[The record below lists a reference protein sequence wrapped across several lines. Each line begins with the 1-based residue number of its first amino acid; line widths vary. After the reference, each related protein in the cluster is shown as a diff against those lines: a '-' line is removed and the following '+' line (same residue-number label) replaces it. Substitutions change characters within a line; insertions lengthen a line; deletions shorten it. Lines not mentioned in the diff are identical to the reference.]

1 MTTLGEGLRRLGL
14 LLTALAGVAV
24 FLHVMNGHYAI
35 ERWLF
40 WIYAEIWLC
49 VLAFGAACLCGGD
62 LVVTGLLG
70 WTAPPRE
77 RLLVSFAVGVLV
89 FQAGVF
95 VVGLFH
101 GLGAAFF
108 IVWPLALIATRGVP
122 LVRLVLRLH
131 RLTAP
136 PQLTWP
142 GGLAL
147 LFGLGG
153 LCLVY
158 VNILTPANVAF
169 DARWYHLALAEH
181 YAAAGAITRFPEGW
195 FNGSL
200 PHLASLLYTWAFLI
214 PNGGLFARVE
224 LAAHVELV
232 VFIASLGG
240 VSLLARWCAA
250 LGGVRVQ
257 HAWAA
262 VFLFPGILLYD
273 SSLSGA
279 ADHVLAFWAPF
290 IFLLLRRTLR
300 DWDARSA
307 ILLGALVAG
316 ALLTKYQ
323 AAYLCAGPGLALL
336 WRAGRTWWRK
346 GPAGTA
352 ASHAPLARLRAALL
366 PLGACGAAILVATT
380 PLWLRNWIWYGD
392 PVYPMLPHLFS
403 PRPWVPGTDP
413 DRFLQLT
420 SWTPQGTFLEKLGET
435 LLATVEFSF
444 KPHDWW
450 NLHADLPVFGSL
462 FTLGLPLLLFVAPR
476 RRLLGLAAAT
486 WLGLGVWYW
495 TYHQDRYLQALVPW
509 MAAFLAAILAVTWRR
524 GWPGRLAV
532 AVLVVAQVIWGGDIF
547 AIPTHAM
554 IGEAPAKMTLDLI
567 SAGYRADWPAQREAH
582 QDLEA
587 VGRVLPPRS
596 KVLVH
601 ERLVHLGLEAMSV
614 ADSPG
619 TQGGISYRTLGSP
632 RRVHE
637 LLRSFGVTH
646 VLWRP
651 GFSIGWQTV
660 ADDLVFFDFAEHV
673 LERPQELVG
682 LTLASLP
689 AAPPPPVAEPRLVR
703 VLACDSART
712 VALRNVD
719 AALVAGR
726 VVPESPAAATRP
738 PDFVVVQTGCPSGV
752 AIPAASRARY
762 KLAATRAPYELW
774 ITAAPPAAAPPAAA
788 TTPTPPPPPPAA
800 PTSGG

>member
-1 MTTLGEGLRRLGL
+1 LTAPGERLRRLGI
-14 LLTALAGVAV
+14 LLTALLGVGV
-24 FLHVMNGHYAI
+24 FLSVMNGHYAI

-40 WIYAEIWLC
+40 WIYAEIWIC
-49 VLAFGAACLCGGD
+49 VLGFGAACLCAGD
-62 LVVTGLLG
+62 LVVTRLVG
-70 WTAPPRE
+70 WRAPPRE

-89 FQAGVF
+89 FQTGVF

-101 GLGAAFF
+101 GLGTVFF
-108 IVWPLALIATRGVP
+108 VAWPALLIALRAVP
-122 LVRLVLRLH
+122 LVRLGLRLH

-169 DARWYHLALAEH
+169 DSRWYHLALAEH
-181 YAAAGAITRFPEGW
+181 YVAAGAITRFPEGW

-214 PNGGLFARVE
+214 PNGGLFARIE

-232 VFIASLGG
+232 VFLVTLGG

-250 LGGVRVQ
+250 LAGIRVQ
-257 HAWAA
+257 HGWAA

-300 DWDARSA
+300 DWDWRSA
-307 ILLGALVAG
+307 LLLGLLVAG
-316 ALLTKYQ
+316 AVSTKYQ
-323 AAYLCAGPGLALL
+323 AAYLCAAPGLALL
-336 WRAGRTWWRK
+336 WCAGRVVRGWDP
-346 GPAGTA
+346 GAPAGQGILGAGTTA
-352 ASHAPLARLRAALL
+352 TTTPGRPSRSLGARLAAAGL
-366 PLGACGAAILVATT
+366 PLGACGAALVVATT

-392 PVYPMLPHLFS
+392 PVYPMLPRVFS

-413 DRFLQLT
+413 DRFLQLS
-420 SWTPQGTFLEKLGET
+420 SWTPQGTLAEKIKET
-435 LLATVEFSF
+435 LLATVQFSF

-462 FTLGLPLLLFVAPR
+462 FTLGLPLILFLAPR
-476 RRLLGLAAAT
+476 RRLLALGGST
-486 WLGLGVWYW
+486 WLGLCVWYW

-509 MAAFLAAILAVTWRR
+509 MAAFLAAVLAMTWRR
-524 GWPGRLAV
+524 GLAGRA
-532 AVLVVAQVIWGGDIF
+532 AVVALVAAQIIWGGDIF

-554 IGEAPAKMTLDLI
+554 IGQQPAKLVLDLI
-567 SAGYRADWPAQREAH
+567 SAGYRADWPTQRESH
-582 QDLEA
+582 QDLVP
-587 VGRVLPPRS
+587 VGRMLPPNS

-601 ERLVHLGLEAMSV
+601 ERLIHLGLEAMSV
-614 ADSPG
+614 ADAPG
-619 TQGGISYRTLGSP
+619 TQGGISYGTLDNP

-646 VLWRP
+646 LLWRP
-651 GFSIGWQTV
+651 GTTLGWQTV
-660 ADDLVFFDFAEHV
+660 ADDLVFFDFVAHHV
-673 LERPQELVG
+673 DKVADLVG
-682 LTLASLP
+682 LTLATLP
-689 AAPPPPVAEPRLVR
+689 GAPPAPVMEPRLVR
-703 VLACDSART
+703 VLTCDFAAT
-712 VALRNVD
+712 VPLRAVD
-719 AALVAGR
+719 AVLAGARALPPVAPDR
-726 VVPESPAAATRP
+726 VPEF
-738 PDFVVVQTGCPSGV
+738 FVIQTGCASGV
-752 AIPAASRARY
+752 GMPPESRPRYRLAASRP
-762 KLAATRAPYELW
+762 PYELW
-774 ITAAPPAAAPPAAA
+774 ISAAPDR
-788 TTPTPPPPPPAA
+788 
-800 PTSGG
+800 